1 MSAVER
7 TGRPEV
13 GCLVRDD
20 QGRVGRLMAY
30 TGKRAWLRPPGG
42 GVEWD
47 VDLGSIRVV
56 GEDGLA

>member
-1 MSAVER
+1 MSTAER

-47 VDLGSIRVV
+47 VDPASIRVV
-56 GEDGLA
+56 GEDGLG